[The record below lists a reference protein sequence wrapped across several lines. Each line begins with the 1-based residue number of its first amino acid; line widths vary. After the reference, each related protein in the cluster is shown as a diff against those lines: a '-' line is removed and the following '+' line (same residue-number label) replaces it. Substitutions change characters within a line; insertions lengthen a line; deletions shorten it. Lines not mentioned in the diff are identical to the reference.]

1 MTRHHLQETL
11 HRLDAEW
18 RRLIEDPRVEHDFA
32 SIPHDPDAALWRLL
46 AAQQAGDTLA
56 GRIVLQ
62 ALLGKLVRFALS
74 DADASLDDYLAAAW
88 ERIATYPLTTRRSSV
103 AANLPLETHKAVYRE
118 QRGPRPTPPGNPPA
132 AGLPAGPRAVGRPP
146 PPPLDPPRAP
156 PAASI
161 LGTAARL
168 GLIDDAAL
176 STLHAVYVDGCSGS
190 DAARRLGTP
199 RGAVRVRCHRAVR
212 TRRAHA
218 AELAAA

>member
-103 AANLPLETHKAVYRE
+103 AANLALDTLKAVKRE
-118 QRGPRPTPPGNPPA
+118 QRRAAPPPPGPPPA
-132 AGLPAGPRAVGRPP
+132 GRPP
-146 PPPLDPPRAP
+146 R
-156 PAASI
+156 PAS
-161 LGTAARL
+161 
-168 GLIDDAAL
+168 
-176 STLHAVYVDGCSGS
+176 
-190 DAARRLGTP
+190 ARRP
-199 RGAVRVRCHRAVR
+199 DSA
-212 TRRAHA
+212 
-218 AELAAA
+218 